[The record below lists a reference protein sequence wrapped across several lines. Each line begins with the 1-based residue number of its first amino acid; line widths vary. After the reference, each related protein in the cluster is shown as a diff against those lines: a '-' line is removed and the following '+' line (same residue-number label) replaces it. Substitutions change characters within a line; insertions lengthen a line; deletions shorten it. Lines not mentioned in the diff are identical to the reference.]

1 MTYTEASKRATY
13 KYRKN
18 NPEKTKEH
26 SKVDLATYYAKN
38 QEKILAKKKQYYLKK
53 KNEKLVFAMLET
65 NVQIEILLGK
75 VIENPENE
83 II

>member
-1 MTYTEASKRATY
+1 MVYTEATKRATY

-26 SKVDLATYYAKN
+26 SKAGLATYYAKN
-38 QEKILAKKKQYYLKK
+38 QDKILAKKKQYYLKK
-53 KNEKLVFAMLET
+53 KNEKILFQILET

-83 II
+83 NL